1 MPNAKSNHPW
11 HDYSALEHIPSSIG
25 AVLIGTDTNPGHD
38 HDSFRMVLGGDP
50 VRYNATIYHKDDSF
64 PYWSEYQHHVTVHD
78 LEPDTVYYYK
88 CIVMEKNVDILDL
101 EDDDDDDKV
110 EMEEEK
116 RKLRRVAEVGT
127 DTGIFQFQTGPV
139 PGPHGRTK
147 VAIVGDLGVFSHTM
161 ETLSVLSS
169 RMDDVDSVILVGDI
183 SYATGSSWNVDHR

>member
-1 MPNAKSNHPW
+1 MPNATSNHPW
-11 HDYSALEHIPSSIG
+11 HDYSALERIPLSIG
-25 AVLIGTDTNPGHD
+25 AVLIGTDPNPGHD

-88 CIVMEKNVDILDL
+88 CVVMENNVNTLDR
-101 EDDDDDDKV
+101 EDDDDDKV

-116 RKLRRVAEVGT
+116 RKRRRVAEVDT
-127 DTGIFQFQTGPV
+127 STGIFQFQTGPV

-147 VAIVGDLGVFSHTM
+147 VAIVGDLGVSSRAK